1 MIVDTHCHLF
11 DEAFSTDVEEVIL
24 RAVESGVSKM
34 VLACCDETEMLPI
47 LRLAEEHEN
56 VLYATVGLH
65 PENIKD
71 EGMEEQLKFMR
82 EFIEGA
88 GRGKIVA
95 IGEIGL
101 DLHWR
106 KDNLEQQREALW
118 QQMLW
123 AIEYDLPVLLH
134 IRDAMPQFM
143 ELLKEFTHYININ
156 SKECPSEYRGKRLKG
171 VMHCYASSAEEAK
184 KAMHMADLM
193 IGVGGTSTYKNS
205 HVLKVVESVGL
216 QHVVLETDAPY
227 LAPVP
232 KRGKRNEPS
241 YTKYVA
247 RNLAEYLGVPEE
259 EVERITTENAKKLL
273 ISM

>member
-1 MIVDTHCHLF
+1 MIVDTHCHLT

-24 RAVESGVSKM
+24 RAVEAGVGKM
-34 VLACCDETEMLPI
+34 VLACCDETEMQPI
-47 LRLAEEHEN
+47 FELARKHEG

-71 EGMEEQLKFMR
+71 EGLHEQLRSLR
-82 EFIEGA
+82 EFLDNAE
-88 GRGKIVA
+88 RGTIIA

-118 QQMLW
+118 EQMLW
-123 AIEYDLPVLLH
+123 AMEYELPVLLH

-143 ELLKEFTHYININ
+143 ELLKEFTHYLN
-156 SKECPSEYRGKRLKG
+156 SKECPAEYRGKRLKG

-184 KAMHMADLM
+184 KAMQMADLM

-205 HVLKVVESVGL
+205 HVFKVVEGVGL
-216 QHVVLETDAPY
+216 EHVVLETDAPY

-232 KRGKRNEPS
+232 KRGKRNES
-241 YTKYVA
+241 AYTKYVA
-247 RNLAEYLGVPEE
+247 ANLAAHLGVSEE
-259 EVERITTENAKKLL
+259 EVERVTTENAKKLL
-273 ISM
+273 ITI

>member
-1 MIVDTHCHLF
+1 MIIDTHCHLT

-24 RAVESGVSKM
+24 RAQEAGVGEM
-34 VLACCDETEMLPI
+34 VLACCDETEVMPI
-47 LRLAEEHEN
+47 INLADRHQG
-56 VLYATVGLH
+56 VLHATIGLH

-71 EGMEEQLKFMR
+71 DALKEQLNSLHEVLTKT
-82 EFIEGA
+82 A
-88 GRGKIVA
+88 RGKIVA

-118 QQMLW
+118 EQMKW
-123 AIEYDLPVLLH
+123 AMEYNLPVLLH

-143 ELLKEFTHYININ
+143 ELLKEFTHYLN
-156 SKECPSEYRGKRLKG
+156 SKDCPTEYKGKRLRG
-171 VMHCYASSAEEAK
+171 VMHCYASSAEEAM
-184 KAMHMADLM
+184 KAMQLADLM

-216 QHVVLETDAPY
+216 EHVVLETDSPY

-241 YTKYVA
+241 YTKFVA
-247 RNLAEYLGVPEE
+247 ANLADYLGLPEE
-259 EVERITTENAKKLL
+259 EVERVTTENAKKLL

>member
-1 MIVDTHCHLF
+1 MIVDTHCHLI

-24 RAVESGVSKM
+24 RAVESGVNQM
-34 VLACCDETEMLPI
+34 ILACCDESEMLPI
-47 LRLAEEHEN
+47 LKLAEDHKGI
-56 VLYATVGLH
+56 VFPAIGLH

-71 EGMEEQLKFMR
+71 EGLQEQLDTIH
-82 EFIEGA
+82 EFIVKEQ
-88 GRGKIVA
+88 GKIVA
-95 IGEIGL
+95 IGEIGI

-118 QQMLW
+118 QQLVW
-123 AIEYDLPVLLH
+123 AMQYELPVLLH

-143 ELLKEFTHYININ
+143 EMLKEFTHYLN
-156 SKECPSEYRGKRLKG
+156 SKECPAEYRGKRLRG
-171 VMHCYASSAEEAK
+171 VMHCYASSAEEAQ
-184 KAMHMADLM
+184 KAMLMADLM

-205 HVLKVVESVGL
+205 HVLKVVESIGL
-216 QHVVLETDAPY
+216 EHVVLETDSPY

-247 RNLAEYLGVPEE
+247 SNLASYLGTTEE

-273 ISM
+273 ITC

>member
-1 MIVDTHCHLF
+1 MIVDTHCHLI

-24 RAVESGVSKM
+24 RAVESGVAKM
-34 VLACCDETEMLPI
+34 VLACCDEGEMLPI
-47 LRLAEEHEN
+47 LDLAERHEGM
-56 VLYATVGLH
+56 LYATVGLH

-71 EGMEEQLKFMR
+71 EGLHEQLKAIRHFLDNT
-82 EFIEGA
+82 E
-88 GRGKIVA
+88 RGKIIA

-106 KDNLEQQREALW
+106 KDNLKQQREALW
-118 QQMLW
+118 EQMKW
-123 AIEYDLPVLLH
+123 AIEFDLPVLLH

-143 ELLKEFTHYININ
+143 ELLKEFTHYLNI
-156 SKECPSEYRGKRLKG
+156 KECPVEYRGKRLRG

-184 KAMHMADLM
+184 KAMLMADLM

-216 QHVVLETDAPY
+216 EHVVLETDAPY

-247 RNLAEYLGVPEE
+247 ENIAAHLGIPVE
-259 EVERITTENAKKLL
+259 EVERVTTENAKKLL
-273 ISM
+273 ITL